1 MAKTKYKITWTK
13 NQNREPIIGDIT
25 TGDQVGFK
33 NKVAHKV
40 KLTYRACVKCNK
52 PRWVQSYYQTTKLI
66 CRKCNTKRIGQESGK
81 FGSENPCWRG
91 GKIYR
96 RGYTLVRID
105 RNHKFFKMCNSTGY
119 IGEHRLVAAEK
130 ENRLLE
136 KWEQVHHLNG
146 IKSDNRPENLVVLE
160 AHKHFWVTKLTLRI
174 QELEKKVEE
183 LENERKNTTT
193 SRNIS

>member
-1 MAKTKYKITWTK
+1 MAETKYKVTWSK
-13 NQNREPIIGDIT
+13 NQDREPVIGDIT
-25 TGDQVGFK
+25 TGDQIGFK

-40 KLTYRACVKCNK
+40 KLTYRACTKCNK
-52 PRWVQSYYQTTKLI
+52 PRWVQSYYPTTKLI
-66 CRKCNTKRIGQESGK
+66 CRKCNAKRVGSLAH
-81 FGSENPCWRG
+81 FGPTNSCWRG

-96 RGYTLVRID
+96 RGYTLVRIN
-105 RNHKFFKMCNSTGY
+105 RNHRFFKMCNSTGY

-130 ENRLLE
+130 LNRPLE

-146 IKSDNRPENLVVLE
+146 KKSDNRPENLVVLE

-183 LENERKNTTT
+183 LENERKNITTT
-193 SRNIS
+193 RNIN